1 MIEVKNL
8 SFAYNP
14 SDPPVLKDISLQVE
28 KGHCLAILGN
38 NGAGKSTLLKCLN
51 MIHRAR
57 SGSIIIDGKDL
68 ASVSGRELAKL
79 IAYVPQHSSVTRTMV
94 FDAILLGRKPY
105 IQWDATN
112 EDRAVVSRLI
122 KDMHLESFSAK
133 YITELSGGE
142 LQKVVLA
149 RALAQQPQ
157 YLLLDEPTSSLDPRN
172 QHDMLSMIR
181 DISKEQQIGAVIV
194 IHDLNLAVRYCD
206 RFLFLHDSQIYSRGD
221 LSVVTPQAIRDV
233 YDLDVDIIQHKG
245 RTFVTPN

>member
-8 SFAYNP
+8 SFSYDP
-14 SDPPVLKDISLQVE
+14 SDPPVLKDISFQLE

-38 NGAGKSTLLKCLN
+38 NGAGKSTLLKCVN
-51 MIHRAR
+51 MIHKAR
-57 SGSIIIDGKDL
+57 SGSILVDGKDL
-68 ASVSGRELAKL
+68 GSVC
-79 IAYVPQHSSVTRTMV
+79 
-94 FDAILLGRKPY
+94 RKPY

-112 EDRAVVSRLI
+112 EDRLIVSNLI
-122 KDMHLESFSAK
+122 RELNLERFSAK

-172 QHDMLSMIR
+172 QHDMLSLINS
-181 DISKEQQIGAVIV
+181 IAKEQQIGVAIV

-206 RFLFLHDSQIYSRGD
+206 QFLFLHDSVIYSQGD
-221 LSVVTPQAIRDV
+221 LSAVTPKAIRDV
-233 YDLDVDIIQHKG
+233 YHLDVDIIRHKG
-245 RTFVTPN
+245 RTLIAPN